1 MNAPSRRSWNAALR
15 PAGPARAAL
24 AFAFVLAFASLAGD
38 APAQSS
44 PDARLAD
51 AWYRSTFPNAAA
63 SLRYH
68 CRKHA
73 GGRSCARYTRD
84 ALDFCRAQIG
94 RARPVQLRDGTPGI
108 LIRTRGPGGYFK
120 PECAQIVTFWYD

>member
-1 MNAPSRRSWNAALR
+1 MNASSRKRIR
-15 PAGPARAAL
+15 AL
-24 AFAFVLAFASLAGD
+24 AARRMARVAAAFACATLAAFAID
-38 APAQSS
+38 LQAQAQAPT
-44 PDARLAD
+44 ARLAD

-73 GGRSCARYTRD
+73 AGRSCERYTRD
-84 ALDFCRAQIG
+84 ALEFCRAQIA
-94 RARPVQLRDGTPGI
+94 RARPVALRDGSPGI